1 MSRNLTLKTTKNK
14 IKSMAQ
20 FGGKRQTNQLDAR
33 CRELENELEEERKRQ
48 TDSQK
53 GTGEIVN

>member
-1 MSRNLTLKTTKNK
+1 
-14 IKSMAQ
+14 MAQ

-53 GTGEIVN
+53 GTGEIVNSVFYNYENNVC